1 MCLQE
6 ALVVY
11 FVVNSKGFQ
20 FNLFWRAIY
29 MSRVYKAVILSCLS
43 RRRRIPCCAFCI
55 VKLSTRSTLQI
66 PFARVN
72 EFEVAVCVGV
82 LGYRLRFSWPRN
94 LPCSGS
100 DRFLHLEAVSV
111 LFLCL
116 DVSAFASSGEIPE
129 ALARQF
135 GPVLSGPGAKREHK
149 PYSLPKLSHSQKECV
164 QRAKKYSLEQSIK
177 QVLLKQTIAHQ
188 QQV

>member
-1 MCLQE
+1 MCRYTWYPV
-6 ALVVY
+6 A
-11 FVVNSKGFQ
+11 FQ
-20 FNLFWRAIY
+20 LN
-29 MSRVYKAVILSCLS
+29 
-43 RRRRIPCCAFCI
+43 
-55 VKLSTRSTLQI
+55 Q
-66 PFARVN
+66 
-72 EFEVAVCVGV
+72 
-82 LGYRLRFSWPRN
+82 N
-94 LPCSGS
+94 LPCSDS

-135 GPVLSGPGAKREHK
+135 GPVLSGPGAKREQK
-149 PYSLPKLSHSQKECV
+149 PYALPKLSHSQKECV
-164 QRAKKYSLEQSIK
+164 QRAKKYALEQSIK

>member
-1 MCLQE
+1 MS
-6 ALVVY
+6 VY
-11 FVVNSKGFQ
+11 
-20 FNLFWRAIY
+20 LR
-29 MSRVYKAVILSCLS
+29 YKCGTGCISAD
-43 RRRRIPCCAFCI
+43 RETCI
-55 VKLSTRSTLQI
+55 V
-66 PFARVN
+66 
-72 EFEVAVCVGV
+72 VA
-82 LGYRLRFSWPRN
+82 
-94 LPCSGS
+94 GS
-100 DRFLHLEAVSV
+100 DRRLHLKVISV

-135 GPVLSGPGAKREHK
+135 GPVLSGPGAKKEQK